1 MRNENLL
8 QSAPPDYRNNL
19 KPAWCPGCS
28 FYNVLFAL
36 TEMASERCIDPSK
49 LIVVSG
55 IGCSSRLPLY
65 LSSFGLHTLHGR
77 ALPVAAGA
85 RMANPEIPVI
95 VVAGDGDLFSI
106 GTNHFIHA
114 ARKNINMTVLCMD
127 NGMYA
132 MTGNQTSPTSAEGYH
147 GSLDPWGTV
156 TAPLDVIR
164 FAIACNASFVAR
176 SVAAKPDH
184 LRSIIGRAFDHC
196 GFSFVEVVAPCR
208 TFTHQ
213 PSGSSSRQRL
223 IDINTDKGHDPADE
237 QSVCTVMEDA
247 VITGAQSEDT
257 LTTGVF
263 REQRRPS
270 YEELLAQ
277 QNPAKTGQSES
288 TAQERFYI

>member
-1 MRNENLL
+1 MRDENLL
-8 QSAPPDYRNNL
+8 QPCQSDYRNDL

-36 TEMASERCIDPSK
+36 TAMTGERCIDPSK

-77 ALPVAAGA
+77 ALPVATGA

-95 VVAGDGDLFSI
+95 VIAGDGDLFSI

-114 ARKNINMTVLCMD
+114 ARRNIDITVICMD

-132 MTGNQTSPTSAEGYH
+132 MTGNQASPTSAAGYH
-147 GSLDPWGTV
+147 GSLDPCGTV
-156 TAPLDVIR
+156 TAPIDVIR
-164 FAIACNASFVAR
+164 LAIACNASFVAR
-176 SVAAKPDH
+176 SAASEPDH
-184 LRSIIGRAFDHC
+184 LRRIMGRAFDHC

-208 TFTHQ
+208 TYTKQ
-213 PSGSSSRQRL
+213 PMGQRL
-223 IDINTDKGHDPADE
+223 TDINTDMGHDPADE
-237 QSVCTVMEDA
+237 QSVCTLMQSE
-247 VITGAQSEDT
+247 TGAGARSGDV
-257 LTTGVF
+257 LATGVF

-277 QNPAKTGQSES
+277 QNPAGTAKDVSA
-288 TAQERFYI
+288 AQERFYI